1 MFDIWN
7 EFKSKNLI
15 EKVLNPNYEIDELKQ
30 NHAELFFAFEIAPNT
45 KIQKQLLSL
54 VPEKYSKEIIMNAF
68 GVSRYLVD
76 ASRKHAKES
85 GIGMLLETKPIF
97 RDRLDKNLIDGFL
110 EFVTQDEYLQDVAY
124 GDRTIK
130 ITKDISIVMP
140 NVIRKASHTKIID
153 DYKLFYGEKSLSRSV
168 CYKIL
173 DECSASFS
181 KCLQGLD
188 NMMADGMYAFEN
200 LEKTLNSLCNFLY
213 DETEKID
220 SLISILKSNQNF
232 LKFNYL
238 KHLKYSSSCSDHCVN
253 FALSNVNNC
262 DHIHTRECSDCNAL
276 DYSLIEIQSEIEKI
290 LPDNQNKK
298 DTIFNTKKEV
308 EKIKEWKNHLVRS
321 WAQDQIKYK
330 TLNELDVNSIYIHA
344 DWAMKF
350 EPIKFMEKQEEFFG
364 KRGISWHITCI
375 VFLKDQKLTSLTY
388 VHLFESCS
396 QDVDAVIAILDSVF
410 RDIYKNFEK
419 KNIFFRSD
427 NAGCYHN
434 KVLIPIIYFLAKK
447 HNIVAK
453 RYDFGESQ
461 TCKDICDRKISP
473 IKKAI
478 REYVNSGKDVLDA
491 NDMKHAIDSNIN
503 LTGVQTFLCKI
514 NDVSF
519 KNDFKFPISISLYYS
534 FVYENEELIAF
545 KHYNIGTGLRLKYQ
559 SLCKLK
565 LDNFTEK
572 LNDFELDENN
582 NDSSLD
588 LNNVNPIH
596 HEKTA
601 TSTFRCK
608 KCDFITFD
616 RNSLDEHLESH
627 FENLK
632 MNTYSKIKLKYIDMI
647 KNVRTNKIENHSNYK
662 SDNYTQFN
670 NLNNLDQGFAL
681 KIIKRKPFTDDQKRF
696 LQEKFEIG
704 IKSRKLTPEAVA
716 KEMASLYERF
726 SEEERLKVS
735 QIKRP
740 LKGTQI

>member
-1 MFDIWN
+1 M
-7 EFKSKNLI
+7 
-15 EKVLNPNYEIDELKQ
+15 
-30 NHAELFFAFEIAPNT
+30 
-45 KIQKQLLSL
+45 
-54 VPEKYSKEIIMNAF
+54 
-68 GVSRYLVD
+68 
-76 ASRKHAKES
+76 
-85 GIGMLLETKPIF
+85 
-97 RDRLDKNLIDGFL
+97 
-110 EFVTQDEYLQDVAY
+110 
-124 GDRTIK
+124 
-130 ITKDISIVMP
+130 
-140 NVIRKASHTKIID
+140 
-153 DYKLFYGEKSLSRSV
+153 
-168 CYKIL
+168 
-173 DECSASFS
+173 
-181 KCLQGLD
+181 
-188 NMMADGMYAFEN
+188 
-200 LEKTLNSLCNFLY
+200 
-213 DETEKID
+213 
-220 SLISILKSNQNF
+220 
-232 LKFNYL
+232 
-238 KHLKYSSSCSDHCVN
+238 
-253 FALSNVNNC
+253 
-262 DHIHTRECSDCNAL
+262 
-276 DYSLIEIQSEIEKI
+276 
-290 LPDNQNKK
+290 
-298 DTIFNTKKEV
+298 
-308 EKIKEWKNHLVRS
+308 
-321 WAQDQIKYK
+321 
-330 TLNELDVNSIYIHA
+330 DVNSIYIHA

-608 KCDFITFD
+608 K
-616 RNSLDEHLESH
+616 
-627 FENLK
+627 
-632 MNTYSKIKLKYIDMI
+632 M
-647 KNVRTNKIENHSNYK
+647 
-662 SDNYTQFN
+662 
-670 NLNNLDQGFAL
+670 
-681 KIIKRKPFTDDQKRF
+681 
-696 LQEKFEIG
+696 
-704 IKSRKLTPEAVA
+704 
-716 KEMASLYERF
+716 
-726 SEEERLKVS
+726 
-735 QIKRP
+735 
-740 LKGTQI
+740 